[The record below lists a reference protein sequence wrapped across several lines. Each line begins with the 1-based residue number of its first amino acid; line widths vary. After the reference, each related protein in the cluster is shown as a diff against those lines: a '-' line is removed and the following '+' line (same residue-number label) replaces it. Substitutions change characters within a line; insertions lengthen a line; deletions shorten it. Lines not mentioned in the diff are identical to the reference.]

1 MDLAKCKAK
10 LDALNLMNWRMTTA
24 VEAGTLQPYHAS
36 TAKVYG
42 TESVADVYHLLLGVI
57 GAAGHLR
64 GGTPGRSC
72 GANLKQLAD
81 QHKSTLLVEELTK
94 FSVKSSHGW
103 VSA

>member
-1 MDLAKCKAK
+1 
-10 LDALNLMNWRMTTA
+10 MNWRMTTA

-64 GGTPGRSC
+64 GGTPGAVLRGELEAAGRSAQINTF
-72 GANLKQLAD
+72 GGGVNEIQREIIAWMGLGMSRGKR
-81 QHKSTLLVEELTK
+81 
-94 FSVKSSHGW
+94 
-103 VSA
+103 